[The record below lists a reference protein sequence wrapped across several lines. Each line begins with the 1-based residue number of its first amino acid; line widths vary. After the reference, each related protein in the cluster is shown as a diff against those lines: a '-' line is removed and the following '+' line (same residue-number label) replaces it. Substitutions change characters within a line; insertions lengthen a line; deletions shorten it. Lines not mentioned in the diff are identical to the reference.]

1 MVLLQPDSSSNTPGA
16 GGKYCNNGVDL
27 RAKKKFTEAESKQR
41 AKEHAKERNAK
52 KAGTTAVVTLPIEVR
67 TAWEQL
73 PKERKQGNLKAFML
87 KLFWEDINSSPAEAR
102 AAASLA
108 ESEAAVKNP
117 VVEARKGSVRCNGNA
132 HSLPRFHTAC
142 NRIRARCGAVAALV
156 RERVVTTEWSEA
168 SSGQWAAVSG
178 TQHVTSQHGPSMCST
193 RVLVDGD
200 CSIFANIRL

>member
-1 MVLLQPDSSSNTPGA
+1 LVLLQPDSISDGPGR
-16 GGKYCNNGVDL
+16 GGKYCSNGVDL
-27 RAKKKFTEAESKQR
+27 RTKRKYTEDEAKQRKKEKAKASYEKKKGTETEIGKIPM
-41 AKEHAKERNAK
+41 
-52 KAGTTAVVTLPIEVR
+52 VVR
-67 TAWEQL
+67 TAWEQAGK
-73 PKERKQGNLKAFML
+73 PEGNLKAYML
-87 KLFWEDINSSPAEAR
+87 KLFWEDINSSPADAR

>member
-1 MVLLQPDSSSNTPGA
+1 MVLLQPDSISDGPGR
-16 GGKYCNNGVDL
+16 GGKYCSNGVDL
-27 RAKKKFTEAESKQR
+27 RTKRKYTEDEAKQRKKEKAKASYEKKKGTETEIGKIPM
-41 AKEHAKERNAK
+41 
-52 KAGTTAVVTLPIEVR
+52 VVR
-67 TAWEQL
+67 TAWEQAGK
-73 PKERKQGNLKAFML
+73 PEGNLKAYML
-87 KLFWEDINSSPAEAR
+87 KLFWEDINSSPADAR

-117 VVEARKGSVRCNGNA
+117 VVEARKGSVRCNGNT

>member
-1 MVLLQPDSSSNTPGA
+1 MVLLQPDSTSDGPGR
-16 GGKYCNNGVDL
+16 GGKYCSNGVDL
-27 RAKKKFTEAESKQR
+27 RPRRKYTEDEAKQREKEQAKERDAKKK
-41 AKEHAKERNAK
+41 
-52 KAGTTAVVTLPIEVR
+52 GTTTSIGKIPMVVR
-67 TAWEQL
+67 TAWEQAGK
-73 PKERKQGNLKAFML
+73 PEGNLKAYML

-102 AAASLA
+102 ATASLA

-117 VVEARKGSVRCNGNA
+117 VVEARKGSVRCNGNT